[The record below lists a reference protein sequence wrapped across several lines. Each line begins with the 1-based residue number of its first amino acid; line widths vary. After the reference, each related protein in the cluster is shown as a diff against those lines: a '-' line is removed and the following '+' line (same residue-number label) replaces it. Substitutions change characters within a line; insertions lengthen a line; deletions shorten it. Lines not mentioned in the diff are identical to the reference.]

1 MTAAKVNLGLS
12 LALGG
17 ATGRA
22 LDILRPLANDPA
34 ADGKVRQDLAVAL
47 TLAGDAAQAGKV
59 LAADLPPDKV
69 STALAGYA
77 ALKVSDK

>member
-1 MTAAKVNLGLS
+1 
-12 LALGG
+12 
-17 ATGRA
+17 
-22 LDILRPLANDPA
+22 
-34 ADGKVRQDLAVAL
+34 VRQDLAVAL
-47 TLAGDAAQAGKV
+47 TLAGDAAGAGKV